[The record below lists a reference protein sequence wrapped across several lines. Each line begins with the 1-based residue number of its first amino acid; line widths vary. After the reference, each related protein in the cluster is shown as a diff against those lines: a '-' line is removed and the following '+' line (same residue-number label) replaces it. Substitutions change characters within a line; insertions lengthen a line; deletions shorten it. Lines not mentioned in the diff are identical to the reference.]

1 MRISPSMVARSWPF
15 VVLSLLCCVTTSYA
29 QVDDPPPVVVEALL
43 PFPPLAAFPTAKQYW
58 GIDAGAGYRVEV
70 PANWNGALVMYA
82 HGYRGEGPQL
92 FVSSPNIRSYLLA
105 NGFAWAA
112 SSYSRNHYDVKAG
125 VQSTNSLAR
134 AFDAITGL
142 APERY
147 FIHGHSMGGHIT
159 VASIEQFPNRE
170 CPRGFLGHFC
180 RETVEFLGELAGGI
194 KYEGAV
200 PMCGVNAD
208 TRLFD
213 YFSDFNLVS
222 QQLTGVEVAR
232 PEPTFATTKLP
243 LILSQLFVTYPT
255 VNTPLGDKLK
265 ASTIELTGGPRP
277 IVDLSYPSFMNLL
290 FGFGGGNGSVTA
302 VTNGLPVVSNIGRI
316 YQLDHDLRLS
326 LEEFEFNRDIL
337 RVRADPN
344 ANPSRFIELEAIP
357 KTTGN
362 LHVKTVSLHTLGDL
376 FVPFSMEQIY
386 AERTRLWGQQDK
398 FVARAIRAAQHCEFS
413 VPEQERAFADM
424 LQWVDAGVR
433 PKGDAILNRKAV
445 AAETFGCQFT
455 TPIRPYDSQTVCS
468 VN

>member
-1 MRISPSMVARSWPF
+1 MRISL

-43 PFPPLAAFPTAKQYW
+43 PFQPLAAFPTAKQYW

-170 CPRGFLGHFC
+170 CPRGLLGHFC